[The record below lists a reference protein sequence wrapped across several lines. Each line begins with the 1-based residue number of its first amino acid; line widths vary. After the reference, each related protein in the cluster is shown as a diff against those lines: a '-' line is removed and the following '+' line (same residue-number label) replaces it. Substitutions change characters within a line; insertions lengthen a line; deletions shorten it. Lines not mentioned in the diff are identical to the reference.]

1 MNIVCI
7 SPAPW
12 DYPIWTNRQHIMSR
26 VAQDHN
32 VLYVFQPTLLRSCI
46 KRNVL
51 KEGSILTTLVKKHDK
66 LHLYTPFILPLGEQS
81 PSIHSFNIKL
91 ASRGVKALLRRLGF
105 DRYILWFYDPEA
117 VGYLD
122 QLDPVLSCYDCVDDF
137 SSMPS
142 YASVARSQHLVKLEN
157 DLVRRSSLVFTTSSE
172 LLKKKSPLN
181 SNTFLVENV
190 GDFDHFHRAVREDLP
205 VPPELSGVRS
215 PLVAF
220 VGALDDYKVDY
231 DLIQHLARQRPHWT
245 LMLIGSCMGKDDS
258 AIRSELPNI
267 LFLGKKSYSELPGYL
282 AHADVC
288 IIPYRINDYT
298 RHVFPLKLF
307 EYMATGKPIVSTEL
321 PSLEQYRSVIGM
333 AGEFDSFVERV
344 EDCLRSDSKDQQ
356 MLRISIARQHTW
368 ESRKDQLLQ
377 HVRALFQERIGP
389 YEDRNRSPV
398 DHP

>member
-26 VAQDHN
+26 VARDHN
-32 VLYVFQPTLLRSCI
+32 VLYVFHPTLLRSCI
-46 KRNVL
+46 KRNFL
-51 KEGSILTTLVKKHDK
+51 KSGSVLTTLVRKHER
-66 LHLYTPFILPLGEQS
+66 LHLCTPFVLPCGERF
-81 PSIHSFNIKL
+81 PSLHSLNIRL
-91 ASRGVKALLRRLGF
+91 AARGVKAILRRLGF
-105 DRYILWFYDPEA
+105 DRYVLWFYDPEA

-122 QLDPVLSCYDCVDDF
+122 ELDPVLSCYDCVDDF

-142 YASVARSQHLVKLEN
+142 YASATRGERLLQREN

-190 GDFDHFHRAVREDLP
+190 GDFDHFHQAAREEMPLP
-205 VPPELSGVRS
+205 SELSGVGS
-215 PLVAF
+215 PLIAF

-231 DLIQHLARQRPHWT
+231 DLIQHLARKRPHWT
-245 LMLIGSCMGKDDS
+245 IMLIGSCMGKDDS

-267 LFLGKKSYSELPGYL
+267 LFLGKKNYSELPGYL
-282 AHADVC
+282 AHSDVC

-298 RHVFPLKLF
+298 RHVFPLKMF

-333 AGEFDSFVERV
+333 AGDFDGFVERV
-344 EDCLRSDSKDQQ
+344 EDCLRRDSEEQRA
-356 MLRISIARQHTW
+356 LRISMARRHTW
-368 ESRKDQLLQ
+368 ENRKDQLLQ
-377 HVRALFQERIGP
+377 HVQALFQERIGP
-389 YEDRNRSPV
+389 YEDRNRSSL
-398 DHP
+398 DHA